1 MIPAA
6 GDIKDMTLPWLF
18 QDLRTGKRTGTAI
31 FSRDA
36 ELKKVFFKDGDILFA
51 SSNLKEDRLGEFL
64 LRTGKIS
71 QAQFDK
77 ASEIVTKTS
86 KKLGAVLFEE
96 GALTSHEL
104 VSQVKL
110 QVKEI
115 ILKLFMWRD
124 GRFQFDGTPLPVS
137 EIIPLHISTGDLI
150 IAGVRDIDW
159 KIVRKSLSLLKTIIR
174 PASDPSLL
182 FQNAHL
188 EQDQLEVFS
197 LIDGS
202 KSIEELCGMSGMGDF
217 NTLKAIYIL
226 LALRMAEKGEIRV
239 EAEKKFAQEVVRETI
254 SSRELHAEEPAVAA
268 TVTKEMIQQAYENR
282 ELKNHY
288 EMLGVDKNA
297 SVQEIRRAYF
307 RCAKL
312 YHPDRHFDPEMN
324 DVKEKLETLFSRIHD
339 AYETLSSE
347 SERDN
352 YNLSLAER
360 KKKPGTH
367 SGQGKRSNPEAAA
380 DQFSEGLKQF
390 QAQNYWGAEES
401 FQWAMRLEPG
411 NVEYVFH
418 LGLTLSRIPQR
429 GREAEE
435 FLVKAV
441 EMAPSNVAYYLELG
455 NFYMKNGLRAKAL
468 TVFQNALQYD
478 PTSDKIKASIN
489 SAGDQ
494 L

>member
-1 MIPAA
+1 MIPVA

-202 KSIEELCGMSGMGDF
+202 KSIEELCGISGIGDF
-217 NTLKAIYIL
+217 NTLRAIYIL
-226 LALRMAEKGEIRV
+226 LALRMAETGEIRV

-254 SSRELHAEEPAVAA
+254 SSRELHAEQPAVAA

-352 YNLSLAER
+352 YNLSLAE

-390 QAQNYWGAEES
+390 QALNYWGAEES

>member
-71 QAQFDK
+71 QTQFDK
-77 ASEIVTKTS
+77 ASEVVTKTG

-124 GRFQFDGTPLPVS
+124 GRFQFDGTPLPIS

-159 KIVRKSLSLLKTIIR
+159 EIVRKSLSLLKTIIR

-202 KSIEELCGMSGMGDF
+202 KSIEELCGMSGIGDF

-239 EAEKKFAQEVVRETI
+239 EAEKKFAQEVVRETV
-254 SSRELHAEEPAVAA
+254 SSRELYAEQPAVAA
-268 TVTKEMIQQAYENR
+268 TVTKEMIQQAYEDR

-288 EMLGVDKNA
+288 EILGVDRNA
-297 SVQEIRRAYF
+297 SVQEIKRAYF

-324 DVKEKLETLFSRIHD
+324 DVKEKLDTLFSRIHD

-367 SGQGKRSNPEAAA
+367 SGRGKRSNPEAAL
-380 DQFSEGLKQF
+380 DQFSEGVKQF

-418 LGLTLSRIPQR
+418 LGLTLSRIPRR

-435 FLVKAV
+435 FLLKAV

-455 NFYMKNGLRAKAL
+455 NFYMKNGLKAKAL

-494 L
+494 S